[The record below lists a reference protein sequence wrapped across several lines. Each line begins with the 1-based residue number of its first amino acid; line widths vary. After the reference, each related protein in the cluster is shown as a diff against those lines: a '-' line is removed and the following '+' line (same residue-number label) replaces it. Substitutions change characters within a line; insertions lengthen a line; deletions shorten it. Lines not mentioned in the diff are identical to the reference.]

1 MKQYSSTCRSYLEV
15 FSRRPAV
22 LTSFQ
27 PGASFRIYGEKSK
40 QLDAGYWQYS
50 DKNQPNQQRRHAPP
64 PLWGVV
70 SVFQHGFQDDNTGV
84 GEKSLGFHGR
94 LRKCIYVLFLL
105 LFIPIHCLLGEP
117 DKRRHEPSFCWFF
130 QAFYPQSSSERG
142 GGGGISHLASHS
154 KMVLPCPLI
163 DALRD
168 GF

>member
-105 LFIPIHCLLGEP
+105 QLVNSCI
-117 DKRRHEPSFCWFF
+117 SF
-130 QAFYPQSSSERG
+130 FYYSSSQFLCKTFYR
-142 GGGGISHLASHS
+142 HS
-154 KMVLPCPLI
+154 KKQKKKLPKYT
-163 DALRD
+163 A
-168 GF
+168 